1 MWLYLGCVCVT
12 IFWSEPV
19 LATFYTKMPSI
30 NLMSEDSNKAH
41 TVLLIDLCVFVNSIL
56 NHNIYEHG
64 ITDIFDTFTYQKKYI
79 FDTFFSGMSC
89 LVLYMRQTIYYFYLN
104 NIVQTQRNAFLTRIH
119 LN

>member
-56 NHNIYEHG
+56 NHNIYSIVSQISLIHLL
-64 ITDIFDTFTYQKKYI
+64 IKKKNI